1 MERETMDYDI
11 VVVGGGPSGLSA
23 AIKLAQ
29 IFKKQNQNKT
39 ICVLEK
45 SAEIGGH
52 ILSGNVFQTTALDE
66 LFPNWKDMGAPLE
79 VKVKRDE
86 LKFHLNQ
93 RLSITIPSIFMPT
106 MQNHGNYIISLG
118 NLCRWL
124 SEQAEN
130 LGIDVFPGFPASEI
144 IFKDGRV
151 SGVITGDMGVDA
163 NGNPKESFQPGM
175 EIIAN
180 ETTIFA
186 EGCRGHLGKQL
197 IEKFNLD
204 EGKDPQH
211 YGIGFKEVWEVENEL
226 YEEGLVVH
234 SNGYPLT
241 NDTPGGS
248 YMYHADKNQVLVG
261 LVIPLD
267 YENPHLSPYDEFQK
281 WKSHSNVKK
290 YLKNGKR
297 LTYGARAL
305 IKGGLQSLPSMEF
318 PGGYIIGCNAGTL
331 NFSKIKGSH
340 TAMKSGI
347 EVAKVIAANLDG
359 KNLSFDEEIKKTW
372 LYDELYKSR
381 NFGPFF
387 HKFGALIGAAF
398 NVVDQLIFRG
408 NLPFT
413 LRHSVPDH
421 KCLKPAADCKKINYP
436 KYDNEITFDKLSSV
450 YLSNTYHEE
459 EQPCHLI
466 LKDVT
471 LPISKNLELYDE
483 PAQRYC
489 PAGVYEVVEE
499 YGEKRFQI
507 NSQNCIHCKTCDIKE
522 PSQNINW
529 VAPEGG
535 GGPNYPNM

>member
-1 MERETMDYDI
+1 MDYD
-11 VVVGGGPSGLSA
+11 VVIIGGGPSGLSA
-23 AIKLAQ
+23 AVKLAQ
-29 IFKKQNQNKT
+29 IFKEKNINKT

-66 LFPNWKDMGAPLE
+66 LIPDWKEKGAPLN
-79 VKVKRDE
+79 VKVKRDI
-86 LKFHLNQ
+86 LKFHLNKNI
-93 RLSITIPSIFMPT
+93 SITIPSFLMPT

-124 SEQAEN
+124 TEQAEA
-130 LGIDVFPGFPASEI
+130 LGVDVFPGFPAAEI
-144 IFKDGRV
+144 IFEGNRV
-151 SGVITGDMGVDA
+151 AGVITGDMGLDA
-163 NGNPKESFQPGM
+163 DGNPKDTFQAGM
-175 EIIAN
+175 EIKAN
-180 ETTIFA
+180 EATVFA

-197 IEKFNLD
+197 IEKFKLD

-211 YGIGFKEVWEVENEL
+211 YGIGFKEVWEVDNEL

-234 SNGYPLT
+234 SNGYPLP

-248 YMYHADKNQVLVG
+248 YMYHAERNQVLVG

-281 WKSHSNVKK
+281 WKLHSGVKK

-297 LTYGARAL
+297 ITYGARAL

-318 PGGYIIGCNAGTL
+318 EGGYIIGCNAGTM

-340 TAMKSGI
+340 TAMKSGL
-347 EVAKVIAANLDG
+347 EVAKVIAAKIQG
-359 KNLSFDEEIKKTW
+359 EHKSFDEEIKNTW
-372 LYDELYKSR
+372 LYTELYKSR

-387 HKFGALIGAAF
+387 HKFGGLIGAAF
-398 NVVDQLIFRG
+398 NVIDQLIFRG

-413 LRHSVPDH
+413 LNHPTPDH
-421 KCLKPAADCKKINYP
+421 ECLKLAKDCKKIEYP
-436 KYDNEITFDKLSSV
+436 KYDNEFTFDKLSSV

-459 EQPCHLI
+459 EQPCHLV
-466 LKDVT
+466 LKDIT
-471 LPISKNLELYDE
+471 IPIEKNLELYDE

-499 YGEKRFQI
+499 DGAKRFQI

-529 VAPEGG
+529 VSPEGG